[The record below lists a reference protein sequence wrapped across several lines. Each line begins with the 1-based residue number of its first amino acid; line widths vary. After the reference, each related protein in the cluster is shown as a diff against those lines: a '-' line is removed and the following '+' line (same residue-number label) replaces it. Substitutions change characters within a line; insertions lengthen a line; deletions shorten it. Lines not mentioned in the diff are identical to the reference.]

1 MSTGV
6 QITLIICLTIVA
18 VIWICAKYGT
28 ADNKDKNK
36 K

>member
-18 VIWICAKYGT
+18 VIWICAKYGI
-28 ADNKDKNK
+28 ADNNK
-36 K
+36 KK

>member
-18 VIWICAKYGT
+18 VIWIASKYN
-28 ADNKDKNK
+28 DSNNDDKK